1 MKSMQKIILKID
13 KYNKYEP
20 MECEGNTIWLLEN
33 FLHDI
38 IMHFFSSYIEL
49 ATNPNEDQLE
59 TNSVCL
65 TKKNDII
72 AINSLF
78 SDEADG
84 GPFFKISIDQF
95 VKLLKEWE
103 RLVNAKAQKITI
115 TEDNGIITIEG
126 E

>member
-1 MKSMQKIILKID
+1 MQKIILKID
-13 KYNKYEP
+13 QYNKYEP
-20 MECEGNTIWLLEN
+20 MKCEGDTIWLLEN

-38 IMHFFSSYIEL
+38 IMHFFSSYIEY

-59 TNSVCL
+59 TNSVYL

-78 SDEADG
+78 SDEPDN
-84 GPFFKISIDQF
+84 GPFFEISVDQF
-95 VKLLKEWE
+95 VKLLTKWE
-103 RLVNAKAQKITI
+103 KLVKAKAQKISI
-115 TEDNGIITIEG
+115 TEQDGIITIEG